1 MKKLINE
8 RSGKLFKKLFENQGI
23 DTGKY
28 ENYSREIREEEGQY
42 DKPSEVTGWDPHTGS
57 GTLTI
62 KFESGKEV
70 EFRLTDFGMEVG
82 EVAGHPVPALNGWT
96 ESESEVIDQAAAAD
110 IQYGEEQASALIS
123 WAQDELEYERQ

>member
-1 MKKLINE
+1 MRKLINE

-70 EFRLTDFGMEVG
+70 EFPLLDFGMDE
-82 EVAGHPVPALNGWT
+82 ELALNGYS
-96 ESESEVIDQAAAAD
+96 EDESEVAERAAD
-110 IQYGEEQASALIS
+110 AGIQYGEEQASALIS
-123 WAQDELEYERQ
+123 WAQDELEYERR